1 MSVLICA
8 KRTVAEVLESYPQ
21 TAAAFLALKT
31 NCAGCHL
38 ARFCTLEDVARTY
51 ELAPHDLIDTL
62 QETAQSSQKE

>member
-1 MSVLICA
+1 MAESICA
-8 KRTVAEVLESYPQ
+8 KQTVAEVLESFPR

-51 ELAPHDLIDTL
+51 ELASQELIETL
-62 QETAQSSQKE
+62 ERTAQSSKKE